1 MSLSYFSLAD
11 SRTILNYFK
20 YFHPIYVP
28 TSCLSSINYHFEKA
42 HWVLNRSLL
51 NEKSHVESVHGTAG
65 CFKHF
70 LTQFKTQLGSQQ
82 QRRGQSLL
90 DLRSLRVFTASFIQ
104 GSFGFEL
111 SDI

>member
-1 MSLSYFSLAD
+1 LSYFSLAD

-20 YFHPIYVP
+20 CLRPIYVP
-28 TSCLSSINYHFEKA
+28 ASCLSSINYHFEKA

-70 LTQFKTQLGSQQ
+70 QTQFKKQLGSQQ

-90 DLRSLRVFTASFIQ
+90 DLRSLRVFTASIIQ